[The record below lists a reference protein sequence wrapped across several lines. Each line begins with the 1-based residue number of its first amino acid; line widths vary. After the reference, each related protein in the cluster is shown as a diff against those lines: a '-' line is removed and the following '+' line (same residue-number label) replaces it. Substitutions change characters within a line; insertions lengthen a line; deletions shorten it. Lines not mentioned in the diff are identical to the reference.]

1 MTLPPD
7 IHPDSGSRLPL
18 VRREELD
25 APGREEFDALTV
37 RGGASLA
44 GLRGPGGLNLHDPR
58 AAAYLNGFSRYLRFE
73 SGIDARLREV
83 AILITAREHD
93 QAFEWAMHEATALK
107 EGVPVAT
114 IDAIRHCRA
123 TAGLDERD
131 AVIVEFGRQ
140 LFAQHRVDAA
150 IYAKAKSLFGERTL
164 VALVMLMGNY
174 AFVSAMLTAFD
185 AQLPASQAPALPP
198 KK

>member
-18 VRREELD
+18 VRRDDLD
-25 APGREEFDALTV
+25 ARGREEFDALTA

-58 AAAYLNGFSRYLRFE
+58 AAVFLNGLSRYLRFE

-107 EGVPVAT
+107 EGVPAAT
-114 IDAIRHCRA
+114 IEAIRHCTA
-123 TAGLDERD
+123 TDGLDERD
-131 AVIVEFGRQ
+131 AVVVEFGRQ
-140 LFAQHRVDAA
+140 LFARHEVEAA
-150 IYAKAKSLFGERTL
+150 LYAKAKALLGERAL
-164 VALVMLMGNY
+164 VSLVMLMGNY
-174 AFVSAMLTAFD
+174 AFVSAMLTAFA
-185 AQLPASQAPALPP
+185 AQLPAGQTSALPP

>member
-25 APGREEFDALTV
+25 AQGREEFDALTA

-58 AAAYLNGFSRYLRFE
+58 AATYLNGLSRYLRFE

-93 QAFEWAMHEATALK
+93 QAFEWAMHEATAQK
-107 EGVPVAT
+107 EGVPAAT
-114 IDAIRHCRA
+114 IEAIRQCAA
-123 TAGLDERD
+123 TNGLSEGD
-131 AVIVEFGRQ
+131 AVIVELGRQ
-140 LFAQHRVDAA
+140 LFAQHKVDAA
-150 IYAKAKSLFGERTL
+150 LYAKAKSLFGERVL

-174 AFVSAMLTAFD
+174 AFVSTMLTAFD
-185 AQLPASQAPALPP
+185 AQLPAGEATRLPP

>member
-1 MTLPPD
+1 MTLPSD

-25 APGREEFDALTV
+25 AQGREEFDALTA

-44 GLRGPGGLNLHDPR
+44 GLRGPGGLNLHNPR
-58 AAAYLNGFSRYLRFE
+58 AAAYLNGLSRYLRFE
-73 SGIDARLREV
+73 SGIEARLREV

-107 EGVPVAT
+107 EGVPAAT
-114 IDAIRHCRA
+114 IEAIRQCAA
-123 TAGLDERD
+123 TDGLDEGD
-131 AVIVEFGRQ
+131 ALIIEFGRQ
-140 LFAQHRVDAA
+140 LFAQHKVDVAL
-150 IYAKAKSLFGERTL
+150 YARAKQIFGERVL
-164 VALVMLMGNY
+164 VALVMLMSNY
-174 AFVSAMLTAFD
+174 AFVSTMLTAFD
-185 AQLPASQAPALPP
+185 AQLPAGEATRLPP

>member
-18 VRREELD
+18 VRRDDLD
-25 APGREEFDALTV
+25 ARGREEFDALTA

-58 AAAYLNGFSRYLRFE
+58 AAVFLNGLSRYLRFE
-73 SGIDARLREV
+73 SGLDARLREV

-107 EGVPVAT
+107 EGVPSAT
-114 IDAIRHCRA
+114 IEAIRHCAA
-123 TAGLDERD
+123 TDGLDERD
-131 AVIVEFGRQ
+131 AVVIEFGRQ
-140 LFAQHRVDAA
+140 LFARHAVDAA
-150 IYAKAKSLFGERTL
+150 LYVKAKALFGERVL

-174 AFVSAMLTAFD
+174 AFVSTMLTAFD
-185 AQLPASQAPALPP
+185 AQLPAGQTSALLP

>member
-18 VRREELD
+18 VRREDLD
-25 APGREEFDALTV
+25 ADGRAEFDALTA

-58 AAAYLNGFSRYLRFE
+58 AAVFLNGLSRYLRFE
-73 SGIDARLREV
+73 SGLSARVREV

-93 QAFEWAMHEATALK
+93 QAFEWAMHETTALK
-107 EGVPVAT
+107 EGVPAAT
-114 IDAIRHCRA
+114 IEAIRNNAA
-123 TAGLDERD
+123 TDGLDEGD
-131 AVIVEFGRQ
+131 ALIVELGRQ
-140 LFAQHRVDAA
+140 LFAQHKVEAA
-150 IYAKAKSLFGERTL
+150 LYARAKALLGERAL
-164 VALVMLMGNY
+164 VSLVMLMGNY

-185 AQLPASQAPALPP
+185 AQLQAGQPSALPP

>member
-18 VRREELD
+18 VRREDLD
-25 APGREEFDALTV
+25 ARGREEFDALTK

-58 AAAYLNGFSRYLRFE
+58 AAVFLNGLSRYLRFE

-107 EGVPVAT
+107 EGVPAAT
-114 IDAIRHCRA
+114 IEAIRHCTA
-123 TAGLDERD
+123 TDGLDERD
-131 AVIVEFGRQ
+131 AVVVEFGRQ
-140 LFAQHRVDAA
+140 LFARHEVEATL
-150 IYAKAKSLFGERTL
+150 YAKAKALLGERVL
-164 VALVMLMGNY
+164 VSLVMLMGNY
-174 AFVSAMLTAFD
+174 AFVSAMLTAFA
-185 AQLPASQAPALPP
+185 AQLPAGQASALPP